1 MITSIGD
8 DFDRWLDGMR
18 RKTFESERKGC
29 VFLRERERE
38 RERESLFG
46 CVVLFKQQFSLFK

>member
-38 RERESLFG
+38 REREFVWLC
-46 CVVLFKQQFSLFK
+46 CVV